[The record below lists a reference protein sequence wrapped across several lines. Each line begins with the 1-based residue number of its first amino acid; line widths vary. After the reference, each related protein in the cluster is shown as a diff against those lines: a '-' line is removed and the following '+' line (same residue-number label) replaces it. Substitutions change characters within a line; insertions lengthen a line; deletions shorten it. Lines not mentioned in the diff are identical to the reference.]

1 MKRTCYRGGT
11 SLKSD
16 LFKYVTSF
24 ILLIIISL
32 SSMSVKAASGPPT
45 THTSLDNNPYVIWS
59 PDYKAWSIG
68 DNSTGPYEDHFH
80 AWNEDPSEGVGDMYT
95 IYTGMTG
102 TKVVAPTGYHIY
114 KQEKMPGTIMPISK
128 WRCCYVPCSCI
139 HPGLY
144 NPATGNYDEL
154 GVTWHGMTTTDV
166 PCLRRH
172 HNGWI
177 GFCADCGEMLD
188 ILIYTSDAAINT
200 IKTIPV
206 DYDLF
211 YACPYTVQYNANG
224 CVTGGHFE
232 QAIGFGHKCD
242 AVSANKY
249 SVRYNANYPTSTI
262 PGYKGTGYTANTIHS
277 YDNNMYYDGIRGQY
291 ATVLRKNGYE
301 FIGYKFTGWNT
312 KPDGTGTAYSDGQTV
327 LNLTSVDG
335 GTIQLYAQWTPCG
348 STLRINPNGGKF
360 DGSPAVQSFSGV
372 MNSTFNASASRV
384 TPPEGVNISFV
395 TNGGSA
401 CPTVKNTMKFTTWKS
416 GALYGTLN
424 ASNVY
429 TYPKKDSVV
438 DTLTASYEYQAIT
451 LPTTTWVN
459 HSFSGWFFDAAFTKP
474 AGSPGDKIVVTRDT
488 VIYAQWAELILKSVD
503 DYSVYGG
510 AGAVDL
516 SWSQKDNNL
525 KVYKLWQST
534 NGSSWTQLY
543 SATETGHDPI
553 TVTSGKNA
561 AGSTYTVTASGIYD
575 IQVCGAQG
583 ANYNGKSGGKG
594 GQVDVRV
601 YLKKGDTVT
610 YYVGGQDGSL
620 GGGTGNMGNGG
631 GYSIVYINGSP
642 IALAGGGGGANTGYD
657 GGAGGLETGTDAST
671 NTGKNPTDGKGSGG
685 GGGYAAGN
693 AGTYIPEVR
702 SNRLKPLILTPGQ
715 IYKFGV
721 DYINTNYT
729 QSDNN
734 GYNYKCNTNTALV
747 ARYII
752 DDTSGEILAEHT
764 GRHGVQGSLV
774 TKDNDHV
781 TYNGQTYYVFCTPA
795 RHEDGHIDVT
805 EKSGVSL
812 WGSNNHPQYAD
823 SAGYV
828 WIMYCGFSSSDPNKI
843 TDGAFGTKFLVPGL
857 EVNHHG
863 ESHLWHNNGHFWL
876 GTAEEY
882 VKVPASIDQAY
893 GGSSHVYTDS
903 HIVSSSMTAGTKT
916 GNGSFSLKSVAL
928 GFQDD
933 MYLNDVKAY
942 DRARPDR
949 IDIDA
954 MTATPS
960 GGTIR
965 YTWNEP
971 ASNGTT
977 YYHKAQ
983 SFQAGSNSVLCE
995 SNITE
1000 NTLTSRITGYHYRL
1014 DRNSYGELSTS
1025 DAKQT
1030 GGSMTVTI
1038 QDYDQWLHIAA
1049 IDAAG
1054 NMGPAIHLRI
1064 SKKPGPDDIPT
1075 RWNLHTDQIGIEGTD
1090 GNVFHAYDKTWY
1102 VRADGKTPFKLYG
1115 NGTLEGSP
1123 YAGYAMNG
1131 YGFVSDSGSKN
1142 GGTYLE
1148 VDSNND
1154 GPIGSV
1160 DQWSDSV
1167 TVLDPYAGFSASY
1180 SGGRTVLSG
1189 NSLFTMA
1196 DGYDGVAIKAWPRAY
1211 AKYMEELHELV
1222 KWSDNAADKNNGLIL
1237 IGDARPPVIHGLE
1250 KLEGVDIIDKGDE
1263 PVILDIWCDDS
1274 GSGVNGFT
1282 VTVTNTDTGAMK
1294 TYEKGDEHFILNLTG
1309 DDEIFI
1315 GNFTVK
1321 VDARDNVGNKS
1332 SASANTDEFELT
1344 AWITRIL
1351 SPHDPK
1357 FREGESGIL
1366 HVKTLGFADRIEV
1379 SFPNGL
1385 EQYTQVIDYG
1395 GNREYEK
1402 NDEIQFMI
1410 PLYYLRDYFEG
1421 VDHVDDVP
1429 LTVKAYKGDMELT
1442 ATPKFSVF
1450 ELSGSVL
1457 EEFRDR
1463 LK

>member
-1 MKRTCYRGGT
+1 MKRICYRGGT

-16 LFKYVTSF
+16 LFKYITSF
-24 ILLIIISL
+24 FLLIIL
-32 SSMSVKAASGPPT
+32 LMSGMDAKAASGPPT

-68 DNSTGPYEDHFH
+68 DNSIGPYEDHFH
-80 AWNEDPSEGVGDMYT
+80 AWNQDPSEGTGNMYT

-114 KQEKMPGTIMPISK
+114 KQEKASGAVMPVSK
-128 WRCCYVPCSCI
+128 WCCCYVPCPCI

-144 NPATGNYDEL
+144 NPATGNHDEL

-177 GFCADCGEMLD
+177 GFCADCGETLD
-188 ILIYTSDAAINT
+188 ILIYTSDAAVNT

-206 DYDLF
+206 GYDLF
-211 YACPYTVQYNANG
+211 YACPYTVSYNSNG
-224 CVTGGHFE
+224 CVIGGHFE
-232 QAIGFGHKCD
+232 QATKFSHKCD

-249 SVRYNANYPTSTI
+249 SVRYNANYPTSSI
-262 PGYKGTGYTANTIHS
+262 PGYKGAGYTASTIHS

-291 ATVLRKNGYE
+291 ATALRKNGYE

-312 KPDGTGTAYSDGQTV
+312 KADGTGTSYSDGQTV
-327 LNLTSVDG
+327 LNLTSVDN

-360 DGSPAVQSFSGV
+360 DGNAAIQSFPGV

-384 TPPEGVNISFV
+384 TPPQGVNISFV

-401 CPTVKNTMKFTTWKS
+401 CPTVRNTMKFTTWKS

-438 DTLTASYEYQAIT
+438 DTLTATYEYQAIT
-451 LPTTTWVN
+451 LPTTTWAN
-459 HSFSGWFFDAAFTKP
+459 HSFSGWFYDAAFTKP
-474 AGSPGDKIVVTRDT
+474 AGSPGDQIVVTRDT
-488 VIYAQWAELILKSVD
+488 VIYAQWAELVLKSVD

-525 KVYKLWQST
+525 KAYKLWQST
-534 NGSSWTQLY
+534 NGSTWTQLY

-583 ANYNGKSGGKG
+583 GNYNGKSGGKG

-620 GGGTGNMGNGG
+620 GGGSGNMGNGG

-657 GGAGGLETGTDAST
+657 GGAGGLSTGTDAST
-671 NTGKNPTDGKGSGG
+671 NTGKSPTDGKGSGG

-693 AGTYIPEVR
+693 AGTYILEVKSTR
-702 SNRLKPLILTPGQ
+702 IVPLELTPGQ
-715 IYKFGV
+715 IYTVTV
-721 DYINTNYT
+721 DLYEYYNG
-729 QSDNN
+729 QSENPHHIIFTPKYLVNPETREITYEYNN
-734 GYNYKCNTNTALV
+734 HG
-747 ARYII
+747 
-752 DDTSGEILAEHT
+752 T
-764 GRHGVQGSLV
+764 GNPAI
-774 TKDNDHV
+774 KNDHL
-781 TYNGQTYYVFCTPA
+781 TYNGNTYYIFF
-795 RHEDGHIDVT
+795 DGIKFDGT
-805 EKSGVSL
+805 NMADPYNEPPDAPLWDSDRTGASL
-812 WGSNNHPQYAD
+812 KL
-823 SAGYV
+823 
-828 WIMYCGFSSSDPNKI
+828 MYCGKTYYDGVADCVDSP
-843 TDGAFGTKFLVPGL
+843 GAFGVKFPGYPTTSHG
-857 EVNHHG
+857 VNSDWHANG
-863 ESHLWHNNGHFWL
+863 HLWV
-876 GTAEEY
+876 GTSEEY
-882 VKVPASIDQAY
+882 TKVPASIDQAY

-903 HIVSSSMTAGTKT
+903 HIVSSSMTAGSKT

-949 IDIDA
+949 IDINA
-954 MTATPS
+954 MTAVQT
-960 GGTIR
+960 GNTMR

-1030 GGSMTVTI
+1030 GRSMNVTI

-1064 SKKPGPDDIPT
+1064 SKKPGPDDIIT

-1090 GNVFHAYDKTWY
+1090 GNVFHAHDKTWY

-1154 GPIGSV
+1154 GPISNV
-1160 DQWSDSV
+1160 DQWSDAV
-1167 TVLDPYAGFSASY
+1167 TVLDPYAGFGASY

-1237 IGDARPPVIHGLE
+1237 IGDARPPVIHGLD
-1250 KLEGVDIIDKGDE
+1250 KLEGIDIIDKGGT
-1263 PVILDIWCDDS
+1263 PIVLDIWCEDS

-1282 VTVTNTDTGAMK
+1282 VTITNTDTGAVK
-1294 TYEKGDEHFILNLTG
+1294 TYEKGDEHLMLNVTG

-1321 VDARDNVGNKS
+1321 VDAKDNVGNKS

-1385 EQYTQVIDYG
+1385 EQYTQTIDYG

-1410 PLYYLRDYFEG
+1410 PLYYLRDYFDG
-1421 VDHVDDVP
+1421 ADHVDDVP
-1429 LTVKAYKGDMELT
+1429 LTVKAFKGDMELT